1 MQAAQCA
8 HSGARESCGPR
19 AGNSTTAGARHNAH
33 DRYGANQATAEGSSA
48 GHRVSTTPQNAP
60 PPPPENAADDDA
72 FLQGHVRQAHVRQ
85 RHVRD
90 GRVPR
95 GQAGLRYRVVPVRDP
110 LTTLDPSPDPG
121 GLTDSTIVAMTDHG
135 MAPTDAPSPKMIA
148 ALLREA
154 RSVSRRADKLGA
166 DVTAVQDPTI
176 QQLAAEASSSIQ
188 QLVHHLML
196 LDQQAQRTRRGAGHR
211 AP

>member
-1 MQAAQCA
+1 
-8 HSGARESCGPR
+8 
-19 AGNSTTAGARHNAH
+19 
-33 DRYGANQATAEGSSA
+33 
-48 GHRVSTTPQNAP
+48 V
-60 PPPPENAADDDA
+60 
-72 FLQGHVRQAHVRQ
+72 V
-85 RHVRD
+85 
-90 GRVPR
+90 
-95 GQAGLRYRVVPVRDP
+95 GLVA
-110 LTTLDPSPDPG
+110 
-121 GLTDSTIVAMTDHG
+121 DSTIVAMTDHG

-176 QQLAAEASSSIQ
+176 QQLAAEASGSIQ

-196 LDQQAQRTRRGAGHR
+196 LDQHAQRTRRGAGHR